1 MNSKELITTMSKQ
14 MGWTISE
21 TNAVMIALGATL
33 GERLTDNDSI
43 SIPGFGQFEVKK
55 KEERITVNPVNGKRY
70 LVPPKLSPA
79 FKPGATLK
87 NRIKSLDE
95 NE

>member
-1 MNSKELITTMSKQ
+1 MNSKELITTLSKQ

-21 TNAVMIALGATL
+21 INEVMMALGTTL
-33 GERLTDNDSI
+33 GERLTDNDSV

-55 KEERITVNPVNGKRY
+55 KEERITVNPANGKRY
-70 LVPPKLSPA
+70 LVPPKLSPT
-79 FKPGATLK
+79 FKSGATLK